1 MNKTMNLGKLLAAGK
16 SIIGGRGDVS
26 YHISNRGYLPKF
38 ISPKNPFAPAVETES
53 VPPAEA
59 TPVKPEVA
67 PDGAKTQKLPVLSK
81 AGPRMPKTGL
91 RKRNWVGKWNLL
103 SLWHGWRPTTPQ
115 KLQRPMQAE
124 LSLDR
129 VKVVH
134 NDLTD
139 ADVEV
144 VPIKSRTAAEP
155 ESPVLAPAQAGD
167 SWSRLSAKIFGAR
180 AA

>member
-1 MNKTMNLGKLLAAGK
+1 MNLGKLLATGR
-16 SIIGGRGDVS
+16 SIIGGREEVA
-26 YHISNRGYLPKF
+26 YRISNRGYLPKF
-38 ISPKNPFAPAVETES
+38 ISPKNPFAPAVETEPA
-53 VPPAEA
+53 PPVEA
-59 TPVKPEVA
+59 TPVKKGTA
-67 PDGAKTQKLPVLSK
+67 SDGAKTQKLPAL
-81 AGPRMPKTGL
+81 PKTGP
-91 RKRNWVGKWNLL
+91 RERSPAGKWNPL
-103 SLWHGWRPTTPQ
+103 SFWRGWRPTTPQ
-115 KLQRPMQAE
+115 KPQPPMQAE

-144 VPIKSRTAAEP
+144 VPIKSRTASEP
-155 ESPVLAPAQAGD
+155 EAPILPPAQAGD